1 MENLNLILLI
11 TAVVIILVFFKFRG
25 RREKYVYE
33 NALLDNFKKTNKF
46 RFSTYDGIKRIVSV
60 KVVNNKVITI
70 EATDKE
76 TNTPSYITV
85 IENRIDTTPV
95 ANPQGEYLFNI
106 IKALN
111 GDEDMYSL
119 LLGDT
124 TRALY
129 LDATNDAMG
138 TIDIKGL
145 KNLDDIKEPRSLNFK
160 LTPI

>member
-46 RFSTYDGIKRIVSV
+46 RFSTYDGITRIVSV

-129 LDATNDAMG
+129 LDVTNDAMG

>member
-1 MENLNLILLI
+1 MENLNFILLI

-76 TNTPSYITV
+76 TNAPSYITV

>member
-33 NALLDNFKKTNKF
+33 NALLDNFKKMNKF

-129 LDATNDAMG
+129 LDVTNDAMG

>member
-33 NALLDNFKKTNKF
+33 NTLLDNFKKTNKF

-76 TNTPSYITV
+76 TNAPSYITV

-95 ANPQGEYLFNI
+95 ANPQGDYLFNI

-111 GDEDMYSL
+111 GDEGMYSL

>member
-11 TAVVIILVFFKFRG
+11 TAVVIILVFFKMRG

-76 TNTPSYITV
+76 TKTPSYITV

-111 GDEDMYSL
+111 GDEGMYSL

>member
-95 ANPQGEYLFNI
+95 TNPQGDYLFNI